1 MPKQTPLRAF
11 GSKKIVPKSS
21 GSVTL
26 VGISKMVEKEKL
38 LSCYVCDIKKSSEL
52 HGVLLQRF
60 QCW

>member
-1 MPKQTPLRAF
+1 MPKLTPLRAF
-11 GSKKIVPKSS
+11 GSKKIVAKSR

-26 VGISKMVEKEKL
+26 AVISKMVEKEKI

>member
-26 VGISKMVEKEKL
+26 VGISKMVEKEKI
-38 LSCYVCDIKKSSEL
+38 LSCYVCDKKKSSEL

-60 QCW
+60 QNW